1 MKVKYKRILAV
12 GFAFL
17 LIQAFWQSYDSI
29 VPLILNNK
37 YGLNQTQSGFVM
49 SLDNLLAVFMLPIFG
64 AISDKVNTRR
74 GRRTPFIFLGTIFA
88 VTFFIGMS
96 LVDNIWL
103 FIVVL
108 LMALIAM
115 ATFRSPAVAVMPDV
129 TPKPHRSKGN
139 AVINLMGTVGAMSAL
154 GLGVVF
160 KTSAEGKTDFTAYF
174 IAVSILMLVSLAI
187 FMFTVK
193 ENKWAMEMQEDTKKH
208 FGDAEVEERE
218 KAGGKLSKGQFKS
231 LILILASVALWYI
244 GYNAIISK
252 YSLYA
257 ESYLKQ
263 DFNLTLL
270 IAQAAAIISYFP
282 VGIIASKVGRKASI
296 LTGVLILAFAFG
308 GAIFMNENSPIFIM
322 YILFSLAGIGWATI
336 NVNSLPMVVE
346 LAKGSD
352 VGKYTGYYY
361 TASMSAQ
368 IITPIL
374 SGFIMDQ
381 MHSMR
386 PLFPYATIFVMLSF
400 VTMFFVKHGD
410 SKPEKKGL
418 VESLDIDD

>member
-1 MKVKYKRILAV
+1 MKVKYGRVLAV
-12 GFAFL
+12 AFAFL
-17 LIQAFWQSYDSI
+17 LIQTFWQAYDSI

-37 YGLNQTQSGFVM
+37 YGLNQTTSGFIM

-64 AISDKVNTRR
+64 ALSDKVNSKR
-74 GRRTPFIFLGTIFA
+74 GRRTPFVFLGTIFA
-88 VTFFIGMS
+88 VVFFIGMT
-96 LVDNIWL
+96 LVNNIWL
-103 FIVVL
+103 FIAVL

-115 ATFRSPAVAVMPDV
+115 ATFRSPAVAIMPDITV
-129 TPKPHRSKGN
+129 KPHRSKAN
-139 AVINLMGTVGAMSAL
+139 AIINLMGTVGAMSAL
-154 GLGVVF
+154 GLGIVF
-160 KTSAEGKTDFTAYF
+160 GTSTEGKTNFTSYF
-174 IAVSILMLVSLAI
+174 IAIGIFMLIALAI

-193 ENKWAMEMQEDTKKH
+193 ENKWAQDMQEDTNKH

-218 KAGGKLSKGQFKS
+218 KSGGGLSKDQLKS

-244 GYNAIISK
+244 GYNAITSK

-263 DFNLTLL
+263 DFNLTLI
-270 IAQAAAIISYFP
+270 IAQAAAIISFFP
-282 VGIIASKVGRKASI
+282 VGIIASKVGRKKTI
-296 LTGVLILAFAFG
+296 LVGVIVLAAAFG
-308 GAIFMNENSPIFIM
+308 GAVFITENSPIFIM

-368 IITPIL
+368 IITPVL

-381 MHSMR
+381 MGSML
-386 PLFPYATIFVMLSF
+386 PLFPYATIFVLASF
-400 VTMFFVKHGD
+400 VTMLFVKHGD
-410 SKPEKKGL
+410 SIPEKKGL
-418 VESLDIDD
+418 LESLDADD